1 MVLLMAMKQNE
12 EAWEK
17 AQELPDEPLSYYLR
31 AACANRLDKV
41 SEAYAFIKRALNED
55 PSLKEIAQIDGDVTD
70 LLQQLEEEKKEQ
82 KEKAE
87 KTKEKTETEDTETEE
102 NGLNEERTIK
112 Q

>member
-1 MVLLMAMKQNE
+1 M
-12 EAWEK
+12 
-17 AQELPDEPLSYYLR
+17 
-31 AACANRLDKV
+31 

-70 LLQQLEEEKKEQ
+70 LLQQLEEEKKEL

-87 KTKEKTETEDTETEE
+87 KTKEETATKYTETEE
-102 NGLNEERTIK
+102 SGLNEERTIK

>member
-1 MVLLMAMKQNE
+1 M
-12 EAWEK
+12 
-17 AQELPDEPLSYYLR
+17 
-31 AACANRLDKV
+31 

>member
-1 MVLLMAMKQNE
+1 MKQIE
-12 EAWEK
+12 DAWEK

-70 LLQQLEEEKKEQ
+70 LLQQLEEEKKEL

-87 KTKEKTETEDTETEE
+87 KTKEKTETEETATEDTETEE
-102 NGLNEERTIK
+102 SGLNEERTIK